1 MKTASLHF
9 NQSDTIRVVI
19 NRNDDIDNQYS
30 LISVLKN
37 QARKKYEDLIDI
49 LEFLNVSVNL
59 TSNDEVR
66 NIFIEEGFQELLNI
80 FDNSKSVVLD
90 IQSAKKAL
98 VANEAKFMRAQKDLK
113 NIVRWT
119 AANMAAER
127 KSKFRIYHS
136 DEKWTH
142 ANEDEN
148 HKWISLGSFYCQWN
162 IDDGYLNLDLAR
174 IDNSIWI
181 LKIEY
186 PDNEDFDEKTE
197 GHKIFIQSNTVDG
210 ILKYV
215 KEETVIDF
223 WEFVESLI
231 AIDIQSHDLIKLRE
245 LYVISSQIPSGNY
258 E

>member
-1 MKTASLHF
+1 MKTTSLQF

-37 QARKKYEDLIDI
+37 QARKKHEDLIDI

-113 NIVRWT
+113 NIVRRT
-119 AANMAAER
+119 AANIAA
-127 KSKFRIYHS
+127 
-136 DEKWTH
+136 D
-142 ANEDEN
+142 
-148 HKWISLGSFYCQWN
+148 
-162 IDDGYLNLDLAR
+162 
-174 IDNSIWI
+174 
-181 LKIEY
+181 
-186 PDNEDFDEKTE
+186 
-197 GHKIFIQSNTVDG
+197 
-210 ILKYV
+210 
-215 KEETVIDF
+215 
-223 WEFVESLI
+223 
-231 AIDIQSHDLIKLRE
+231 
-245 LYVISSQIPSGNY
+245 
-258 E
+258 

>member
-1 MKTASLHF
+1 MKTTSLQF

-113 NIVRWT
+113 NIVRRT
-119 AANMAAER
+119 AANIAAER
-127 KSKFRIYHS
+127 KIEFRIYNS
-136 DEKWTH
+136 DENWTH
-142 ANEDEN
+142 ANEDEH

-162 IDDGYLNLDLAR
+162 VDDGYLSLDLAR

-245 LYVISSQIPSGNY
+245 LYVISS
-258 E
+258 

>member
-1 MKTASLHF
+1 MKTTSLQF
-9 NQSDTIRVVI
+9 TQSDTIRVVI
-19 NRNDDIDNQYS
+19 NRTDDIDNQYS

-37 QARKKYEDLIDI
+37 QARKKFEDLIDI

-90 IQSAKKAL
+90 IQSAKEAI
-98 VANEAKFMRAQKDLK
+98 VANEAKFMTAQKDLK
-113 NIVRWT
+113 NIVRRT
-119 AANMAAER
+119 AANIAAER

-142 ANEDEN
+142 ANEDEH
-148 HKWISLGSFYCQWN
+148 HKWSSLGNFYCQWN
-162 IDDGYLNLDLAR
+162 VDDGYLSLDLAR

-197 GHKIFIQSNTVDG
+197 GHKIFIQSNSVDG

-245 LYVISSQIPSGNY
+245 LYVISSQIPSSNY

>member
-1 MKTASLHF
+1 MKTTSLQF

-98 VANEAKFMRAQKDLK
+98 VANEAKFMRA
-113 NIVRWT
+113 
-119 AANMAAER
+119 
-127 KSKFRIYHS
+127 
-136 DEKWTH
+136 
-142 ANEDEN
+142 
-148 HKWISLGSFYCQWN
+148 
-162 IDDGYLNLDLAR
+162 
-174 IDNSIWI
+174 
-181 LKIEY
+181 
-186 PDNEDFDEKTE
+186 
-197 GHKIFIQSNTVDG
+197 
-210 ILKYV
+210 
-215 KEETVIDF
+215 
-223 WEFVESLI
+223 
-231 AIDIQSHDLIKLRE
+231 
-245 LYVISSQIPSGNY
+245 
-258 E
+258 